1 MRCIEI
7 EILKIKKKKNIVD
20 VIMFDRS
27 FLSSDEIWLSRN
39 KILRQ
44 RKYNGPHSPSIP
56 GESFFSYFTGIRK
69 KIPNLRLEKRFYDVP
84 SNLSETKQKSGPG
97 EKEICP
103 VLISCAIY
111 LANPLNMFCFTA
123 LSRLD

>member
-1 MRCIEI
+1 
-7 EILKIKKKKNIVD
+7 
-20 VIMFDRS
+20 MFDRS

-39 KILRQ
+39 KNLRQ

-84 SNLSETKQKSGPG
+84 SNLSETKQNQALVKRRSVHLLY
-97 EKEICP
+97 C
-103 VLISCAIY
+103 VQY
-111 LANPLNMFCFTA
+111 LANPLNMFCFAA